1 MSKFTA
7 VLFVLLF
14 CVGVAFSQ
22 ITTSEVA
29 GPVVNNSAMYYNHG
43 SHVARTS
50 DGKLFVIW
58 ADPDANG
65 QIVYSQY
72 DDAFQTW
79 FPPVALSNNPAGGTA
94 SNAAIAADDNG
105 NLYVVWQQRADA
117 SSNYGVM
124 FSKYDGSNWSAP
136 AEVSGNALKSE
147 EPNVAVG
154 SDGKVFVVW
163 NTDSESDGAEWV
175 LCARSDD
182 AGSTWSAAPDTLSSA
197 DGIIGGTSIETAR
210 VNLARGS
217 NGKMVA
223 TWFESQV
230 TDDIF
235 MNQFDGTQWSGEMV
249 VTDTSTTNN
258 RYSWAVLDNSDNIHI
273 VWRGRISGV
282 YGLQIKQKAWGDQ
295 SWPSS
300 FNTAVDMMQQDH
312 RSLLMPMNICMSH
325 TSVPF
330 RMIPSALMKL
340 RS

>member
-163 NTDSESDGAEWV
+163 NTDSESDGAEWGT
-175 LCARSDD
+175 LCAQRRCGFNLERCSRYPFLCRRHHRRHQYRNRPGESG
-182 AGSTWSAAPDTLSSA
+182 ARQQWQNGSYL
-197 DGIIGGTSIETAR
+197 
-210 VNLARGS
+210 V
-217 NGKMVA
+217 
-223 TWFESQV
+223 
-230 TDDIF
+230 
-235 MNQFDGTQWSGEMV
+235 
-249 VTDTSTTNN
+249 
-258 RYSWAVLDNSDNIHI
+258 
-273 VWRGRISGV
+273 
-282 YGLQIKQKAWGDQ
+282 
-295 SWPSS
+295 
-300 FNTAVDMMQQDH
+300 
-312 RSLLMPMNICMSH
+312 
-325 TSVPF
+325 
-330 RMIPSALMKL
+330 
-340 RS
+340 